1 MILQGKCHHK
11 RINLGKKEEWIM
23 DQRIMDTYDEYTNGR
38 MNRRR
43 FLRELAL
50 LTGGTAAAYAL
61 LPQLAENPA
70 MAEVVAEDDPR
81 LHTEYIKYAGE
92 TGEIIA
98 YAAQPEG
105 RAGLPGVIV
114 IHENTGL
121 QPHIE
126 DVTRRVA
133 LEGFLAIA
141 PDALSPFGGTP
152 DDVNQAQSLIAKLD
166 NQATVRNYVAAVQ
179 YLKTH
184 PQATGKVGCMGFCW
198 GGGMTNQVDVTSPDL
213 TAAVPFYGS
222 QPASQDVPKIR
233 ASLLCHY
240 ASLDTRINGGIEAFE
255 AALRAASVNYGIYV
269 HKGADH
275 AFFNDTRTD
284 RYHKQ
289 AAELAWRLTIAFFQ
303 ETLKDSRIVAHYKLD
318 EIDGGVALDSAGYRH
333 GTLHGE
339 PAWQHSGGKIHGALL
354 FDGVDDYIETPAV
367 LDPADGAFSAFAWI
381 KGGAPGQVI
390 ISQAGGGETWIGTD
404 PAQSRLMTSLAPPA
418 GGRNPPSALQC
429 EFIVTDGQWRHV
441 GLVWDGSR
449 RYLYVDGAEVAKDAG
464 ALAPL
469 KSSDGGLHIGAGKN
483 LEAGSF
489 WSGLMDDLRIYNQA
503 LSAEEIEK
511 LAR

>member
-1 MILQGKCHHK
+1 M
-11 RINLGKKEEWIM
+11 N
-23 DQRIMDTYDEYTNGR
+23 QRIIDGYEKDMHEH
-38 MNRRR
+38 MNRRS
-43 FLRELAL
+43 FLRESAL
-50 LTGGTAAAYAL
+50 LVGGTTGAYAL
-61 LPQLAENPA
+61 LAQLADGPA
-70 MAEVVAEDDPR
+70 KAEVVAKDDPR
-81 LHTEYIKYAGE
+81 LYTEYIRYPGE
-92 TGEIIA
+92 TGEMTA
-98 YAAQPEG
+98 YAAQPQG

-152 DDVNQAQSLIAKLD
+152 ANVSQAQSLIGKLD
-166 NQATVRNYVAAVQ
+166 TQATIKNYVAAVQ

-184 PQATGKVGCMGFCW
+184 PQTTGKVGCMGFCW
-198 GGGMTNQVDVTSPDL
+198 GGGMTNQVAVNSPDL
-213 TAAVPFYGS
+213 AAAVPFYGS
-222 QPASQDVPKIR
+222 QPASQDVPRIR

-240 ASLDTRINGGIEAFE
+240 GALDTRINAGIEAFE
-255 AALRAASVNYGIYV
+255 AALRAASINYGIYV

-289 AAELAWRLTIAFFQ
+289 AAELAWRLTIAFFR
-303 ETLKDSRIVAHYKLD
+303 ETLKDTRIVAHYKLD
-318 EIDGGVALDSAGYRH
+318 EIEGSIAHDSAGYRH

-339 PAWQHSGGKIHGALL
+339 PAWQYGSGKIDGALL
-354 FDGVDDYIETPAV
+354 FDGVDDYVETPAV
-367 LDPADGAFSAFAWI
+367 LNPADGAFSVLAWI

-390 ISQAGGGETWIGTD
+390 VSQAGGTGQTWIGTD
-404 PAQSRLMTSLAPPA
+404 PLQGRLLTGLVPPV
-418 GGRNPPSALQC
+418 GGRNPPSVLQS
-429 EFIVTDGQWRHV
+429 ELIVTDPAILPEWRHV

-449 RYLYVDGAEVAKDAG
+449 RYLYADGAEVAKDAG
-464 ALAPL
+464 SLPPL
-469 KSSDGGLHIGAGKN
+469 PSSDGGLRIGAGKN

-489 WSGLMDDLRIYNQA
+489 WSGLIDDLRIYNQA
-503 LSAEEIEK
+503 LGAEEIEK
-511 LAR
+511 LSR